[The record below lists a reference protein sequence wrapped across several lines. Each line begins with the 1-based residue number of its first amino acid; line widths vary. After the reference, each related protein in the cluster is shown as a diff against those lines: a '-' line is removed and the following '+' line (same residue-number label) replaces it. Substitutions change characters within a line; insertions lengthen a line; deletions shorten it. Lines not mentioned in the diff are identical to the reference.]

1 MPSKVE
7 NIATLIA
14 KRDIAI
20 ASLDELYEEFNM
32 LYQVEPELI
41 ALENVYKEIAIR
53 FRGVKKQQTTIAEKL
68 IESGETESA
77 EMNANKQ
84 IGDNYFKCS
93 EKFIVYKKEVLRGK
107 ETVK

>member
-1 MPSKVE
+1 MPPKVE

-14 KRDIAI
+14 KREIAI

-53 FRGVKKQQTTIAEKL
+53 FRSNLSMQGTSNVPGHWAETQASTLNIQQARNVPGQCPVQKVKIKDKDGNL
-68 IESGETESA
+68 VETLA
-77 EMNANKQ
+77 M
-84 IGDNYFKCS
+84 
-93 EKFIVYKKEVLRGK
+93 
-107 ETVK
+107 